1 MENLAVIILAA
12 GKGTRLNSGKPSKI
26 PKVLFNLAGKP
37 MIEHTLNL
45 IEKLNPDQI
54 VIVVGYKAEMVKK
67 VLGNNYHYAL
77 QKKQIG
83 TGDAVMKGLKVLNK
97 SIDKVLI
104 LNGDDSAFYQF
115 ETLKK
120 LIWRHADS
128 NNDLTFITAIYEDP
142 GGLGRVVRSES
153 GAVLDI
159 VEEKVANADQK
170 KINEINT
177 GCYITK
183 VSWLKKILPKVPK
196 SISGEYY
203 FVDVVKLAVDAAS
216 KVDTITLYNTD
227 EWRGVNTQD
236 ELAAA
241 NKLMLRRLK

>member
-1 MENLAVIILAA
+1 MENLGLIILAA

-26 PKVLFNLAGKP
+26 PKVLFKLASKS

-77 QKKQIG
+77 QKEQIG
-83 TGDAVMKGLKVLNK
+83 TGDAVTKGLEALKK
-97 SIDKVLI
+97 DIDTVLI
-104 LNGDDSAFYQF
+104 LNGDDSAFYRP

-120 LIWRHADS
+120 LIWHHANS

-142 GGLGRVVRSES
+142 SGLGRIIRSKS

-159 VEEKVANADQK
+159 VEEKIATIDQK

-177 GCYITK
+177 GCYIAK
-183 VSWLKKILPKVPK
+183 VLWLNKILPKVGK

-203 FVDVVKLAVDAAS
+203 FVDVVKLAIDAIS
-216 KVDTITLYNTD
+216 KVDTITLNNTD
-227 EWRGVNTQD
+227 EWRGVNTKE
-236 ELAAA
+236 ELTSA
-241 NKLMLRRLK
+241 NQLMLRRLK